1 MSKVPTPDNPIPIE
15 EQTKIITL
23 DGSEDWVVMRKE
35 DYMKNTKE
43 YLVTLLMKSDE
54 VMEKLKNENTDL
66 YKQLGEKKFDEFLHI
81 EYLQTKEQ
89 LAYEKD
95 MRGKLEYT
103 LHETQQ
109 LLDRYKHI
117 VDRLG
122 GSNE

>member
-1 MSKVPTPDNPIPIE
+1 MS
-15 EQTKIITL
+15 
-23 DGSEDWVVMRKE
+23 RE

-54 VMEKLKNENTDL
+54 VIEKLRNENADL
-66 YKQLGEKKFDEFLHI
+66 YNQLSEKKFDEYLHRD
-81 EYLQTKEQ
+81 YLHMKDRLEFVEDLNKQ
-89 LAYEKD
+89 YEF
-95 MRGKLEYT
+95 RINEL
-103 LHETQQ
+103 QQ